1 MRNDGLKLVKDTPGI
16 TTQKLYKALQVD
28 GRSFRPILVAGEQN
42 GFISIEDGKLH
53 LDTWEMLG
61 VTFLIKPEVQ
71 LKVLI

>member
-53 LDTWEMLG
+53 LDT
-61 VTFLIKPEVQ
+61 
-71 LKVLI
+71 

>member
-1 MRNDGLKLVKDTPGI
+1 MAFIGFYNKWPLVLKLVKDTPGI

-53 LDTWEMLG
+53 LDT
-61 VTFLIKPEVQ
+61 
-71 LKVLI
+71 